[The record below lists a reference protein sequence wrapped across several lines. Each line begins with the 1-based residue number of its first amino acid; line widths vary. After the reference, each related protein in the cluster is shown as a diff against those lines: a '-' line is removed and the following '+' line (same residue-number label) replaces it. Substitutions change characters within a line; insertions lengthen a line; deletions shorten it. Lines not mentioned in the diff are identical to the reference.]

1 MSRREKLVTNY
12 AILLIVSTVFVIYT
26 VYEALY
32 LAYTIYV
39 KDYKEMVQ
47 AIIFLAI
54 SSIVAFISAN
64 VLEKRIANI
73 SKRRK

>member
-1 MSRREKLVTNY
+1 MSRREKILARRY

-32 LAYTIYV
+32 LANTNYV
-39 KDYKEMVQ
+39 KDYKEKVQ

-54 SSIVAFISAN
+54 SSIVAFVSAN
-64 VLEKRIANI
+64 VLEKKSR
-73 SKRRK
+73 

>member
-1 MSRREKLVTNY
+1 MSRREKILVTRY

-32 LAYTIYV
+32 LAYVIYI

-54 SSIVAFISAN
+54 SSIVAFVSAS
-64 VLEKRIANI
+64 VLEKKSR
-73 SKRRK
+73 

>member
-1 MSRREKLVTNY
+1 MSRREKILARRY

-54 SSIVAFISAN
+54 SSIVAFVSAN
-64 VLEKRIANI
+64 VLEKKSR
-73 SKRRK
+73 